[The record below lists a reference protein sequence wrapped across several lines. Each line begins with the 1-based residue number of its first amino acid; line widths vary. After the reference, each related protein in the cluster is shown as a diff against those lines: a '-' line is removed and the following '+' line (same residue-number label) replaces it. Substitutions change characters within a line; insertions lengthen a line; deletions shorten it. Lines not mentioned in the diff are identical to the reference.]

1 MTEIEGDERAR
12 VAGERARLTP
22 PRVDETDTGRVLA
35 LSDGVFAIAATLLV
49 LELRLPEGFDEP
61 ELPAKLHEL
70 LPAMG
75 AYALSY
81 VIIGAIWQS
90 HHRLFKL
97 FRTVSVRVAS
107 LNLLFLGSVS
117 VLPFVTS
124 LVRYDV
130 PIAAQFYAGVVAAIF
145 LLEAAMSGVAMH
157 KRHIDPVMGRR
168 YAVYAVVAALVF
180 IVSMPLAA
188 IPEHGPSIAKYTWL
202 AMIPSRW
209 VVRLVFS
216 RRQREREHAG

>member
-1 MTEIEGDERAR
+1 MTETEGDER
-12 VAGERARLTP
+12 VKSAGEM
-22 PRVDETDTGRVLA
+22 DTGRVLA

-49 LELRLPEGFDEP
+49 LELRLPEGFDEA
-61 ELPAKLHEL
+61 ELPNKLHEL

-90 HHRLFKL
+90 HHRLFKN
-97 FRTVSVRVAS
+97 FRTVSTRVATV
-107 LNLLFLGSVS
+107 NLLFLGSVS

-130 PIAAQFYAGVVAAIF
+130 PIAAQFYAGVVAVIF
-145 LLEAAMSGVAMH
+145 LLEAAMCWVALRKH
-157 KRHIDPVMGRR
+157 HHRDPDIGRR
-168 YAVYAVVAALVF
+168 FAVYAVVCALVF
-180 IVSMPLAA
+180 IVSMPLAE
-188 IPEHGPSIAKYTWL
+188 IPEHGPSIAKYAWL

-209 VVRLVFS
+209 AVRLAFA
-216 RRQREREHAG
+216 RRQRERQHAG